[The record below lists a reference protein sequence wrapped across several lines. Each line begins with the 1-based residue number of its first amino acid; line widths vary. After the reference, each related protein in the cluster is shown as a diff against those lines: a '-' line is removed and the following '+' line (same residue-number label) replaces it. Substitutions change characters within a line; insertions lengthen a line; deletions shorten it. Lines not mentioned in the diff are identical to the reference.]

1 MGKETKHEPFTVAL
15 VRDVHQRGGYS
26 EIPNPVVRPDGWLQ
40 DPIRLWWYSPSN
52 VLSVTTFTPSKWDG
66 NGLKPGTL
74 CQVDVWKGV
83 TSERPRGYDT
93 ELVVVVKRNAS
104 KRLYEVMSST
114 LGLLKVAER
123 RIVPVLDAPDAQA

>member
-1 MGKETKHEPFTVAL
+1 MGKETKHEPCTVAL

-26 EIPNPVVRPDGWLQ
+26 EILNPVVRPDGWLQ
-40 DPIRLWWYSPSN
+40 DPVQLQWYSPSN
-52 VLSVTTFTPSKWDG
+52 VLSVTTFTPRKWDG

-83 TSERPRGYDT
+83 TSERPSGYDT
-93 ELVVVVKRNAS
+93 ELVVVVKRSAS
-104 KRLYEVMSST
+104 WRLYEVMSSA

-123 RIVPVLDAPDAQA
+123 QIVPVLDAPDAQA